1 MNEVE
6 KIKITADCSSGLE
19 YAPFSHHI
27 QLTRTC
33 IYFDKEEFVD
43 GIDITADSFYEK
55 LNWKYITTIED
66 NEKQS
71 MRVYQYILN

>member
-27 QLTRTC
+27 QLTRTWIC
-33 IYFDKEEFVD
+33 FEKEEFGG
-43 GIDITADSFYEK
+43 GIDITGDSFEEK
-55 LNWKYITTIED
+55 
-66 NEKQS
+66 
-71 MRVYQYILN
+71 

>member
-43 GIDITADSFYEK
+43 GIDITKSDRSHVV
-55 LNWKYITTIED
+55 L
-66 NEKQS
+66 
-71 MRVYQYILN
+71 